1 MVAILMMSDKMATL
15 GFPKIKE
22 FWNKGYAVIIFSDVT
37 NHQPNFV
44 TWRKLYCTCGHVTKV
59 W

>member
-22 FWNKGYAVIIFSDVT
+22 FWNKGYAVIIF
-37 NHQPNFV
+37 Q
-44 TWRKLYCTCGHVTKV
+44 WRH
-59 W
+59 